1 MGLEA
6 NLRKD
11 RRVSGAVLNPFSRE
25 ELEAENA
32 QLRAALAAAVID
44 AQRQTV
50 HQATLAACPR
60 ALSVTAP

>member
-1 MGLEA
+1 M
-6 NLRKD
+6 
-11 RRVSGAVLNPFSRE
+11 SGAVLNPFSRE